1 MAMSREELIE
11 AYKGLRTADVC
22 DALDELNLRD
32 VCMVSDEIKTIVPG
46 KLCAGPALTVRTMPG
61 RVTVGHMS
69 PEEYRKFMSYWY
81 KEKMRNREIKEK
93 IRPGDI
99 LVVDSG
105 GSKVSL
111 WGSAISMSM
120 TIAGI
125 AGAVINGGARDTAEL
140 RIQGLPTFVRHT
152 MRETC
157 IARMEL
163 ESIGSVIN
171 CGDVKVEPEDFIVA
185 DDDGVLVVPRDVA
198 EEAARLARQTLD
210 GDKKSRRKSYEAL
223 GYQLDETVT

>member
-11 AYKGLRTADVC
+11 AFKGLRTADVC

-32 VCMVSDEIKTIVPG
+32 VCMMSDEIKTIVPG
-46 KLCAGPALTVRTMPG
+46 KMCAGPALTVRTMPA

-69 PEEYRKFMSYWY
+69 PEEYREFMSSWY
-81 KEKMRNREIKEK
+81 KEKMRSREIKEK
-93 IRPGDI
+93 VRPGDI

-120 TIAGI
+120 TIAGV

-140 RIQGLPTFVRHT
+140 RIQGLPTFARYT
-152 MRETC
+152 LRETC

-163 ESIGSVIN
+163 ESVGSVIN

-185 DDDGVLVVPRDVA
+185 DDDGVIVVPKDVA
-198 EEAARLARQTLD
+198 EEAARLAHRTLD
-210 GDKKSRRKSYEAL
+210 SDKKSRRKSYETL
-223 GYQLDETVT
+223 GYEPDETVT

>member
-1 MAMSREELIE
+1 MSRQELIE
-11 AYKGLRTADVC
+11 AYRGLRTADVC

-32 VCMVSDEIKTIVPG
+32 VCMMSDEIKSIVPG
-46 KLCAGPALTVRTMPG
+46 KSCAGPALTVRHMPA

-69 PEEYRKFMSYWY
+69 PEEYREFMSYWY
-81 KEKMRNREIKEK
+81 REKMRNREIKEK
-93 IRPGDI
+93 VRPGDI
-99 LVVDSG
+99 LVVDDG
-105 GSKVSL
+105 ASKVSL
-111 WGSAISMSM
+111 WGSAISMNM

-125 AGAVINGGARDTAEL
+125 AGVVINGGARDTAEL
-140 RIQGLPTFVRHT
+140 RIQGLPTFVRYT

-163 ESIGSVIN
+163 ESINSVIN

-198 EEAARLARQTLD
+198 EEAARLARGTLD
-210 GDKKSRRKSYEAL
+210 SDKKGRRKSYEAL
-223 GYQLDETVT
+223 GYEIDETVT